1 MKKIYIECNMGVS
14 GDMLCGALLDTL
26 NENEQN
32 EIINKLNTLMSGVT
46 VSCNKSEKCGITGT
60 KFNVDIKEHGHHH
73 SSIKEIFETIDGFS
87 LDESIK
93 QNAKEVYKIIA
104 NAESKVHG
112 VEVADIHLHE
122 VGMKDA
128 IMDITA
134 FCYIISYINAEIIAC
149 SPIATGYGEVKT
161 AHGILPV
168 PAPATALLLAGINNY
183 AGDVKGELTTPT
195 GAGLIRYFAKE
206 ITTERPETYNTIG
219 YGMGSKDF
227 EKPNC
232 VRVFV
237 SDENE
242 EAVVELKCQIDDMTG
257 EEMGY
262 AINKLLSLGAL
273 DAYITPIVMKKSRP
287 AFEMTVITYPDKM
300 DFFIRQIF
308 KHTTTLGIRQIE
320 CMRSVLTREVTEK
333 NTVKI
338 KRSEGYGVKKEK
350 PEFDELAKI
359 ADERDISVFEARELV
374 K

>member
-1 MKKIYIECNMGVS
+1 MGVS

-26 NENEQN
+26 NKNEQN

-46 VSCNKSEKCGITGT
+46 VSCTKNEKCGISGT
-60 KFNVDIKEHGHHH
+60 KFNVNIKEHGHHH
-73 SSIKEIFETIDGFS
+73 SSIKEIFDTIDGF
-87 LDESIK
+87 LLNESVK

-112 VEVADIHLHE
+112 VEIADIHLHE

-168 PAPATALLLAGINNY
+168 PAPATALLLAGIQNY
-183 AGDVKGELTTPT
+183 VGDVKGELTTPT

-206 ITTERPETYNTIG
+206 ITTERPEVYDKIG

-232 VRVFV
+232 VRVFA

-257 EEMGY
+257 EEAGY

-287 AFEMTVITYPDKM
+287 AFEMTVITHPDKM
-300 DFFIRQIF
+300 DFFIKQIF
-308 KHTTTLGIRQIE
+308 KHTTTLGIRRIE

-359 ADERDISVFEARELV
+359 ADERDISIFEAKELV

>member
-1 MKKIYIECNMGVS
+1 MGVS

-46 VSCNKSEKCGITGT
+46 VSCNKSEKHGISGT

-73 SSIKEIFETIDGFS
+73 SSINEIFDTIDGFS
-87 LDESIK
+87 LDESVK

-134 FCYIISYINAEIIAC
+134 FCYIVSRINAEIITC

-168 PAPATALLLAGINNY
+168 PAPATALLLAGIKNY

-206 ITTERPETYNTIG
+206 ITTERPEVYDKIG

-232 VRVFV
+232 VRIFE

-242 EAVVELKCQIDDMTG
+242 EAVVELKCQLDDMTG

-273 DAYITPIVMKKSRP
+273 DVYITPIVMKKSRP
-287 AFEMTVITYPDKM
+287 AFEMTVITYPNKM

-308 KHTTTLGIRQIE
+308 KHTTTLGIRRIE

-359 ADERDISVFEARELV
+359 ADELDISIFEAKSIV

>member
-26 NENEQN
+26 NKNEQN

-46 VSCNKSEKCGITGT
+46 VSCNKSEKCGISGT

-73 SSIKEIFETIDGFS
+73 SSINEIFDTIDGFS
-87 LDESIK
+87 LDESVK

-134 FCYIISYINAEIIAC
+134 FCYIVSRINAEIITC

-168 PAPATALLLAGINNY
+168 PAPATALLLAGIQNY

-206 ITTERPETYNTIG
+206 ITTERPQVYDKIG

-232 VRVFV
+232 VRVFA

-242 EAVVELKCQIDDMTG
+242 EAVVELKCQLDDMTG
-257 EEMGY
+257 EEAGY

-287 AFEMTVITYPDKM
+287 AFELTVITYPDKM

-308 KHTTTLGIRQIE
+308 KHTTTLGIRRID

-359 ADERDISVFEARELV
+359 ADERDISIFEAKNIV